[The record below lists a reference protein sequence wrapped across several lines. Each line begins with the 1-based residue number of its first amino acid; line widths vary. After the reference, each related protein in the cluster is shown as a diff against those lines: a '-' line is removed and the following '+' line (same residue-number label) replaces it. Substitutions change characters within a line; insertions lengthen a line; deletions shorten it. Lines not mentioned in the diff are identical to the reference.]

1 MKKRILALVLALTV
15 SLCPVMTADA
25 AMIVKNNMGALYT
38 SNILDKN
45 KTEIPK
51 DSLQKIAAGYKINYS
66 AEDLE
71 ALKKIFDVNIYA
83 KAYPDVAKAYGNDR
97 EALWNHYITHGL
109 KEGRTQINPAF
120 NVFAYI
126 SAYPD
131 LQNAFGDDLVAYY
144 VHYANYGINENRK
157 LTTIDAVTKAGIT
170 VSGMNGQVIAKP
182 AVPESVLADPAEETI
197 SVPASVPESSKTES
211 KPEATAAPSEAPS
224 EAPKPSETPAPTEV
238 PPAPKPSDPAPKP
251 EETCKHDGGFEY
263 EILPD
268 KTDMHL
274 KTCKNSNYSAEEE
287 CKFNN
292 GVCESCK
299 RQCEH
304 KWNAGT
310 GTCENCK
317 MTCSHAECDLQPVD
331 SEKHKCVCKCCG
343 HEETEPHNFSE
354 GKRKCT
360 RCEAESSNTIT

>member
-1 MKKRILALVLALTV
+1 MRKRILALVLALTV

-25 AMIVKNNMGALYT
+25 AMIVKNNMGALDT

-197 SVPASVPESSKTES
+197 SVPASVPESPKTES
-211 KPEATAAPSEAPS
+211 KPKATAAPS

-251 EETCKHDGGFEY
+251 EETCKHDGGFKY
-263 EILPD
+263 DILPN
-268 KTDMHL
+268 KTNMHL
-274 KTCKNSNYSAEEE
+274 KTCKNCDYPAEEE

-292 GVCESCK
+292 GVCEFCK

-310 GTCENCK
+310 GTCEICK
-317 MTCSHAECDLQPVD
+317 MTCSHPEYSDLQPVD
-331 SEKHKCVCKCCG
+331 SEKHKCVCKRCG
-343 HEETEPHNFSE
+343 HEETETHNFSE
-354 GKRKCT
+354 GICT
-360 RCEAESSNTIT
+360 GCGAKSSNTIT

>member
-1 MKKRILALVLALTV
+1 MRKRILALVLALTV

-97 EALWNHYITHGL
+97 EALWHHYITHGL

-211 KPEATAAPSEAPS
+211 KPEATAAPSEAP
-224 EAPKPSETPAPTEV
+224 KPSETPAPTEV
-238 PPAPKPSDPAPKP
+238 PPAPKPSDPASKP
-251 EETCKHDGGFEY
+251 EETCKHDDGFKY
-263 EILPD
+263 EILRD
-268 KTDMHL
+268 KTNMHL
-274 KTCKNSNYSAEEE
+274 KRCKNCNYSAEEE
-287 CKFNN
+287 CTFNN
-292 GVCESCK
+292 GACGFCE
-299 RQCEH
+299 RQCDH

-317 MTCSHAECDLQPVD
+317 MTCSHAEYSDLQPVD

-343 HEETEPHNFSE
+343 HEKTETHIFSE
-354 GKRKCT
+354 GKCT
-360 RCEAESSNTIT
+360 GCGAESSNTIT

>member
-1 MKKRILALVLALTV
+1 MRKRILALVLALTV

-25 AMIVKNNMGALYT
+25 AMIVKNNMGALDT
-38 SNILDKN
+38 SNILDSN
-45 KTEIPK
+45 KTKIPK

-157 LTTIDAVTKAGIT
+157 LTTIDAVTKA
-170 VSGMNGQVIAKP
+170 
-182 AVPESVLADPAEETI
+182 
-197 SVPASVPESSKTES
+197 
-211 KPEATAAPSEAPS
+211 
-224 EAPKPSETPAPTEV
+224 
-238 PPAPKPSDPAPKP
+238 
-251 EETCKHDGGFEY
+251 
-263 EILPD
+263 
-268 KTDMHL
+268 
-274 KTCKNSNYSAEEE
+274 
-287 CKFNN
+287 
-292 GVCESCK
+292 
-299 RQCEH
+299 
-304 KWNAGT
+304 
-310 GTCENCK
+310 
-317 MTCSHAECDLQPVD
+317 
-331 SEKHKCVCKCCG
+331 
-343 HEETEPHNFSE
+343 
-354 GKRKCT
+354 
-360 RCEAESSNTIT
+360 

>member
-1 MKKRILALVLALTV
+1 MRKRILALVLALTV

-25 AMIVKNNMGALYT
+25 AMIVKNNMGALDT
-38 SNILDKN
+38 SNILDSN
-45 KTEIPK
+45 KTKIPK
-51 DSLQKIAAGYKINYS
+51 DSLQKIVAGYKINYS

-211 KPEATAAPSEAPS
+211 KPEATAAPSEAP
-224 EAPKPSETPAPTEV
+224 KPSETPAPTEV
-238 PPAPKPSDPAPKP
+238 PPAPKPSEPAEKP
-251 EETCKHDGGFEY
+251 EETCKHDGGFTY

-274 KTCKNSNYSAEEE
+274 KTCKNCNYSAEEE
-287 CKFNN
+287 CTFNN
-292 GVCESCK
+292 GVCESCG
-299 RQCEH
+299 RQCGH
-304 KWNAGT
+304 KWNATT
-310 GTCENCK
+310 GICEICK
-317 MTCSHAECDLQPVD
+317 MTCSHAEYSDWQRVD
-331 SEKHKCVCKCCG
+331 SEKHKRGCKRCG
-343 HEETEPHNFSE
+343 HEETETHNFSE
-354 GKRKCT
+354 GKCT
-360 RCEAESSNTIT
+360 ICEAESSNTIT

>member
-1 MKKRILALVLALTV
+1 MRKRILALVLALTV

-83 KAYPDVAKAYGNDR
+83 MAYPDVAKAYGNDR

-211 KPEATAAPSEAPS
+211 KPEATAAPSEAP
-224 EAPKPSETPAPTEV
+224 KPSETQAPTEV

-251 EETCKHDGGFEY
+251 EKTCKHDGGFKY
-263 EILPD
+263 DMLD
-268 KTDMHL
+268 KTNMHL
-274 KTCKNSNYSAEEE
+274 KTCNNCNYSAEEE

-292 GVCESCK
+292 GECEFCK
-299 RQCEH
+299 RQCDEH

-310 GTCENCK
+310 GTCEICK
-317 MTCSHAECDLQPVD
+317 MTCSHPEYSDLQLVD
-331 SEKHKCVCKCCG
+331 SEKHKCVCKRCG
-343 HEETEPHNFSE
+343 HEETEIHNFSK
-354 GKRKCT
+354 GICT
-360 RCEAESSNTIT
+360 GCGAKSSNTIT

>member
-25 AMIVKNNMGALYT
+25 AMIVKNNMGALDT
-38 SNILDKN
+38 SNILDSN
-45 KTEIPK
+45 KTKIPK

-83 KAYPDVAKAYGNDR
+83 MAYPDVAKAYGNDR

-211 KPEATAAPSEAPS
+211 KPEATAAPSEAP
-224 EAPKPSETPAPTEV
+224 KPSETPAPTEV
-238 PPAPKPSDPAPKP
+238 PPAPKPSDPASKP
-251 EETCKHDGGFEY
+251 EETCKHDDGFKY
-263 EILPD
+263 EILRD
-268 KTDMHL
+268 KTNMHL
-274 KTCKNSNYSAEEE
+274 KRCKNCNYSAEEE
-287 CKFNN
+287 CTFNN
-292 GVCESCK
+292 GACGFCE
-299 RQCEH
+299 RQCDH

-317 MTCSHAECDLQPVD
+317 MTCSHAEYSDLQPVD

-343 HEETEPHNFSE
+343 HEKTETHIFSE
-354 GKRKCT
+354 GKCT
-360 RCEAESSNTIT
+360 GCGAESSNTIT

>member
-1 MKKRILALVLALTV
+1 MRKRILALVLALTV

-83 KAYPDVAKAYGNDR
+83 MAYPDVAKAYGNDR

-211 KPEATAAPSEAPS
+211 KPEATAVPS

-251 EETCKHDGGFEY
+251 EETCKHDGGFKY
-263 EILPD
+263 DILPN
-268 KTDMHL
+268 KTNMHL
-274 KTCKNSNYSAEEE
+274 KTCKNCDYPAEEE

-292 GVCESCK
+292 GVCEFCK

-310 GTCENCK
+310 GTCENCE
-317 MTCSHAECDLQPVD
+317 MTCSHAEHSDWKQVD
-331 SEKHKCVCKCCG
+331 SEKHKCVCKRCG
-343 HEETEPHNFSE
+343 HEETEPHKFSE
-354 GKRKCT
+354 GKCT
-360 RCEAESSNTIT
+360 GCGAESSNTIT

>member
-1 MKKRILALVLALTV
+1 MRKRILALVLALTV

-83 KAYPDVAKAYGNDR
+83 MAYPDVAKAYGNDR

-182 AVPESVLADPAEETI
+182 TVPESVLADPAEETI

-211 KPEATAAPSEAPS
+211 KPEATAAPSEAP
-224 EAPKPSETPAPTEV
+224 KPSETPAPTEV

-251 EETCKHDGGFEY
+251 EKTCKHDGEFKY
-263 EILPD
+263 EILRD

-274 KTCKNSNYSAEEE
+274 KTCKNCDYSVEEK
-287 CKFNN
+287 CTFNK
-292 GVCESCK
+292 GVCEFCE
-299 RQCEH
+299 RQCGH

-317 MTCSHAECDLQPVD
+317 MTCSHAEYSDLQPVD
-331 SEKHKCVCKCCG
+331 SEKHKCVCKSCG
-343 HEETEPHNFSE
+343 HEKTETHNFSE
-354 GKRKCT
+354 GKCT

>member
-1 MKKRILALVLALTV
+1 MRKRILALVLALTV

-197 SVPASVPESSKTES
+197 SVPASVPESPKTES
-211 KPEATAAPSEAPS
+211 KHLQ
-224 EAPKPSETPAPTEV
+224 
-238 PPAPKPSDPAPKP
+238 
-251 EETCKHDGGFEY
+251 KHLQKHRSLRKHQHQRKY
-263 EILPD
+263 
-268 KTDMHL
+268 H
-274 KTCKNSNYSAEEE
+274 
-287 CKFNN
+287 
-292 GVCESCK
+292 
-299 RQCEH
+299 QH
-304 KWNAGT
+304 Q
-310 GTCENCK
+310 
-317 MTCSHAECDLQPVD
+317 SHQIRHRNLRKHVSMMVDLNMRYCLI
-331 SEKHKCVCKCCG
+331 KIIC
-343 HEETEPHNFSE
+343 
-354 GKRKCT
+354 
-360 RCEAESSNTIT
+360 I

>member
-1 MKKRILALVLALTV
+1 MRKRILALVLALTV

-109 KEGRTQINPAF
+109 KEGTTQINPAF

-197 SVPASVPESSKTES
+197 SVPASVPESPKTES
-211 KPEATAAPSEAPS
+211 KPEATAAPS

-251 EETCKHDGGFEY
+251 EKTCKHDGGFEY

-274 KTCKNSNYSAEEE
+274 KRCKNCNYSAEEE
-287 CKFNN
+287 CAFNN
-292 GVCESCK
+292 GVCKFCE
-299 RQCEH
+299 RQCDH

-331 SEKHKCVCKCCG
+331 SEKHKCVCKRCG
-343 HEETEPHNFSE
+343 HEETEPHIFSE
-354 GKRKCT
+354 GKCKCT

>member
-25 AMIVKNNMGALYT
+25 AMIVKNNMGALDT
-38 SNILDKN
+38 SNILDSN
-45 KTEIPK
+45 KTKIPK

-211 KPEATAAPSEAPS
+211 KPEATAAPSEAP
-224 EAPKPSETPAPTEV
+224 KPSETPAPTEV
-238 PPAPKPSDPAPKP
+238 PPAPKPSDPASKP
-251 EETCKHDGGFEY
+251 EETCKHDDGFKY
-263 EILPD
+263 EILRD
-268 KTDMHL
+268 KTNMHL
-274 KTCKNSNYSAEEE
+274 KTCKNCNYSAEEE
-287 CKFNN
+287 CTFNN
-292 GVCESCK
+292 GACGFCE
-299 RQCEH
+299 RQCDH

-317 MTCSHAECDLQPVD
+317 MTCSHAEYSEWQSVD
-331 SEKHKCVCKCCG
+331 SENHKRICKNCQ
-343 HEETEPHNFSE
+343 HEDIEAHDFSQ
-354 GKRKCT
+354 GSTCT
-360 RCEAESSNTIT
+360 RCKAESSNTIT

>member
-1 MKKRILALVLALTV
+1 MRKRILALVLALTV

-25 AMIVKNNMGALYT
+25 AMIVKNNMGALDT
-38 SNILDKN
+38 SNILDSN
-45 KTEIPK
+45 KTKIPK

-71 ALKKIFDVNIYA
+71 ALKRIFDVNIYA

-211 KPEATAAPSEAPS
+211 KPEATAAPSEAP
-224 EAPKPSETPAPTEV
+224 KPSETPAPTEV
-238 PPAPKPSDPAPKP
+238 PPAPKPSEPAEKP
-251 EETCKHDGGFEY
+251 EETCKHDDGFTY

-274 KTCKNSNYSAEEE
+274 KTCKNCNYPAEEE
-287 CKFNN
+287 CTFNN
-292 GVCESCK
+292 GVCEFCERK
-299 RQCEH
+299 CEH

-317 MTCSHAECDLQPVD
+317 MTCSHAEYSDWQPTD
-331 SEKHKCVCKCCG
+331 SEKHKCVCKRCG
-343 HEETEPHNFSE
+343 HEETETHNFSE
-354 GKRKCT
+354 GKCT
-360 RCEAESSNTIT
+360 RCEAKSSNTTT

>member
-1 MKKRILALVLALTV
+1 MRKRILALVLALTV

-83 KAYPDVAKAYGNDR
+83 MAYPDVAKAYGNDR

-211 KPEATAAPSEAPS
+211 KPEATAAPSEAP
-224 EAPKPSETPAPTEV
+224 KPSETPAPTEV

-251 EETCKHDGGFEY
+251 EETCKHDSGFKY

-268 KTDMHL
+268 KTNMHL
-274 KTCKNSNYSAEEE
+274 KRCKNCNYSAEEE
-287 CKFNN
+287 CAFNN
-292 GVCESCK
+292 DGVCEFCE
-299 RQCEH
+299 RQCDH

-331 SEKHKCVCKCCG
+331 SEKHKCVCKCCR
-343 HEETEPHNFSE
+343 HEETELHNFSN
-354 GKRKCT
+354 GKCT

>member
-131 LQNAFGDDLVAYY
+131 LQNAFGDDLMAYY

-197 SVPASVPESSKTES
+197 SVPASVPESSKTEN
-211 KPEATAAPSEAPS
+211 KPEATAAPS

-238 PPAPKPSDPAPKP
+238 PPAPEPSEKP
-251 EETCKHDGGFEY
+251 ECGHTEMKYVQIEGTLRHAYKCASCDYTDKEKEGNCEADAYTFEGDNRHTGTCKVCGGK
-263 EILPD
+263 I
-268 KTDMHL
+268 
-274 KTCKNSNYSAEEE
+274 EEE
-287 CKFNN
+287 CTFQN
-292 GVCESCK
+292 GECTKCHEKKEIEIEPSPGENES
-299 RQCEH
+299 
-304 KWNAGT
+304 G
-310 GTCENCK
+310 
-317 MTCSHAECDLQPVD
+317 AEGNSNPE
-331 SEKHKCVCKCCG
+331 EK
-343 HEETEPHNFSE
+343 
-354 GKRKCT
+354 
-360 RCEAESSNTIT
+360 SSNE

>member
-1 MKKRILALVLALTV
+1 MRKRILALVLALTV

-25 AMIVKNNMGALYT
+25 AMIVKNNMGALDT
-38 SNILDKN
+38 SNILDSN
-45 KTEIPK
+45 KTKIPK

-71 ALKKIFDVNIYA
+71 ALKRIFDVNIYA

-197 SVPASVPESSKTES
+197 SVPGSVPESSKTES
-211 KPEATAAPSEAPS
+211 KPEATAAPSEV
-224 EAPKPSETPAPTEV
+224 PKPSETPAPTEV

-251 EETCKHDGGFEY
+251 EETCKHDGGFTY
-263 EILPD
+263 KILPD

-274 KTCKNSNYSAEEE
+274 KTCKNCNYSAEEE
-287 CKFNN
+287 CTFNN
-292 GVCESCK
+292 GGCEFCK
-299 RQCEH
+299 RKCEH
-304 KWNAGT
+304 KWNAET

-317 MTCSHAECDLQPVD
+317 MTCSHAEYSDWQRVD
-331 SEKHKCVCKCCG
+331 SEKHKRDCMRCE
-343 HEETEPHNFSE
+343 HEETETHNFSE
-354 GKRKCT
+354 GKCT
-360 RCEAESSNTIT
+360 RCEAKSSNTTT

>member
-1 MKKRILALVLALTV
+1 MRKRILALVLALTV

-25 AMIVKNNMGALYT
+25 AMIVKNNMGALDT
-38 SNILDKN
+38 SNILDSN
-45 KTEIPK
+45 KTKIPK

-197 SVPASVPESSKTES
+197 SVPASVQESPKTES
-211 KPEATAAPSEAPS
+211 KPEATAAPS

-238 PPAPKPSDPAPKP
+238 PPAPEPSDPASKP
-251 EETCKHDGGFEY
+251 EETCKHDDGFKY
-263 EILPD
+263 EILRD
-268 KTDMHL
+268 KTNMHL
-274 KTCKNSNYSAEEE
+274 KRCKNCNYSAEEE
-287 CKFNN
+287 CTFNN
-292 GVCESCK
+292 GACGFCE
-299 RQCEH
+299 RQCDH

-317 MTCSHAECDLQPVD
+317 MTCSHAEYSDLQPVD

-343 HEETEPHNFSE
+343 HEKTETHIFSE
-354 GKRKCT
+354 GKCT
-360 RCEAESSNTIT
+360 GCGAESSNTIT

>member
-1 MKKRILALVLALTV
+1 MRKRILALVLALTV

-25 AMIVKNNMGALYT
+25 AMIVKNNMGALDT
-38 SNILDKN
+38 SNILDSN
-45 KTEIPK
+45 KTKIPK

-71 ALKKIFDVNIYA
+71 ALKRIFDVNIYA

-182 AVPESVLADPAEETI
+182 TVPESVLADPAEETI

-211 KPEATAAPSEAPS
+211 KPEATAAPSEAP
-224 EAPKPSETPAPTEV
+224 KPSETPAPTEV
-238 PPAPKPSDPAPKP
+238 PPAPKPSEPAEKP
-251 EETCKHDGGFEY
+251 EETCKHDDGFTY

-274 KTCKNSNYSAEEE
+274 KTCKNCNYPAEEE
-287 CKFNN
+287 CTFNN
-292 GVCESCK
+292 GVCEFCERK
-299 RQCEH
+299 CEH

-317 MTCSHAECDLQPVD
+317 MTCSHAEYSDWQPTD
-331 SEKHKCVCKCCG
+331 SEKHKCVCKRCG
-343 HEETEPHNFSE
+343 HEETETHNFSE
-354 GKRKCT
+354 GKCT
-360 RCEAESSNTIT
+360 RCEAKSSNTTT

>member
-1 MKKRILALVLALTV
+1 
-15 SLCPVMTADA
+15 
-25 AMIVKNNMGALYT
+25 
-38 SNILDKN
+38 
-45 KTEIPK
+45 
-51 DSLQKIAAGYKINYS
+51 
-66 AEDLE
+66 
-71 ALKKIFDVNIYA
+71 
-83 KAYPDVAKAYGNDR
+83 
-97 EALWNHYITHGL
+97 
-109 KEGRTQINPAF
+109 
-120 NVFAYI
+120 VFAYI

-211 KPEATAAPSEAPS
+211 KPEATAAPSEAP
-224 EAPKPSETPAPTEV
+224 KPSETPAPTEV

-251 EETCKHDGGFEY
+251 EETCKHDGGFTY
-263 EILPD
+263 KILTD

-274 KTCKNSNYSAEEE
+274 KTCKNCDYPAEEE

-292 GVCESCK
+292 GVCEFCK

-317 MTCSHAECDLQPVD
+317 MTCNHAEHSDWKQVD
-331 SEKHKCVCKCCG
+331 SEKHKCVCKRCG
-343 HEETEPHNFSE
+343 HEETEIHNFSD
-354 GKRKCT
+354 GICT
-360 RCEAESSNTIT
+360 GCGAKSSNTIT

>member
-1 MKKRILALVLALTV
+1 MRKRILALVLALTV

-25 AMIVKNNMGALYT
+25 AMIVKNNMGALDT

-131 LQNAFGDDLVAYY
+131 LQNAFGDDLMAYY

-197 SVPASVPESSKTES
+197 SVPASVPESSKTEN
-211 KPEATAAPSEAPS
+211 KPEATAAPS

-238 PPAPKPSDPAPKP
+238 PPAPEPSDPAPKP
-251 EETCKHDGGFEY
+251 EKTCKHDGGFTY
-263 EILPD
+263 KILTD

-274 KTCKNSNYSAEEE
+274 KMCNNCDYSAEEK
-287 CKFNN
+287 CMFNN
-292 GVCESCK
+292 GVCKSCE
-299 RQCEH
+299 RQCKHE
-304 KWNAGT
+304 WNVET

-317 MTCSHAECDLQPVD
+317 MTCNHAEHSDWKQVD
-331 SEKHKCVCKCCG
+331 SEKHKCVCKRCG
-343 HEETEPHNFSE
+343 HEETEPHKLSE
-354 GKRKCT
+354 GKCT
-360 RCEAESSNTIT
+360 GCGAESSNTIT

>member
-25 AMIVKNNMGALYT
+25 AMIVKNNMGALDT
-38 SNILDKN
+38 SNILDSN
-45 KTEIPK
+45 KTKIPK

-83 KAYPDVAKAYGNDR
+83 MAYPDVAKAYGNDR

-211 KPEATAAPSEAPS
+211 KPEATAAPSEAP
-224 EAPKPSETPAPTEV
+224 KPSETPAPTEV

-251 EETCKHDGGFEY
+251 EETCKHDSGFKY

-268 KTDMHL
+268 KTNMHL
-274 KTCKNSNYSAEEE
+274 KRCKNCNYSAEEE
-287 CKFNN
+287 CAFNN
-292 GVCESCK
+292 DGVCEFCE
-299 RQCEH
+299 RQCDH

-331 SEKHKCVCKCCG
+331 SEKHKCVCKCCR
-343 HEETEPHNFSE
+343 HEETELHNFSN
-354 GKRKCT
+354 GKCT

>member
-1 MKKRILALVLALTV
+1 MRKRILALVLALTV

-83 KAYPDVAKAYGNDR
+83 MAYPDVAKAYGNDR

-197 SVPASVPESSKTES
+197 SVSASVPESSKTES
-211 KPEATAAPSEAPS
+211 KPEATAAPS

-251 EETCKHDGGFEY
+251 EETCKHDSGFKY

-268 KTDMHL
+268 KTNMHL
-274 KTCKNSNYSAEEE
+274 KRCKNCNYSAEEE
-287 CKFNN
+287 CAFNN
-292 GVCESCK
+292 DGVCEFCE
-299 RQCEH
+299 RQCDH

-310 GTCENCK
+310 GTCDNCK

-331 SEKHKCVCKCCG
+331 SEKHKCVCKCCR
-343 HEETEPHNFSE
+343 HEETELHNFSN
-354 GKRKCT
+354 GKCT

>member
-1 MKKRILALVLALTV
+1 MRKRILALVLALTV

-211 KPEATAAPSEAPS
+211 KPEVTAVPS

-251 EETCKHDGGFEY
+251 EETCKHDGGFKY
-263 EILPD
+263 DILPN
-268 KTDMHL
+268 KTNMHL
-274 KTCKNSNYSAEEE
+274 KTCKNCDYPAEEE

-292 GVCESCK
+292 GVCEFCK

-310 GTCENCK
+310 GTCEICK
-317 MTCSHAECDLQPVD
+317 MTCSHPEYSDLQPVD
-331 SEKHKCVCKCCG
+331 SEKHKCVCKRCG
-343 HEETEPHNFSE
+343 HEETEPHDFSE
-354 GKRKCT
+354 GKCT
-360 RCEAESSNTIT
+360 GCGAESSNTIT

>member
-1 MKKRILALVLALTV
+1 MRKRILALVLALTV

-25 AMIVKNNMGALYT
+25 AMIVKNNMGALDT
-38 SNILDKN
+38 SNILDSN
-45 KTEIPK
+45 KTKIPK

-71 ALKKIFDVNIYA
+71 ALKRIFDVNIYA

-197 SVPASVPESSKTES
+197 SVPGSVPESSKTES
-211 KPEATAAPSEAPS
+211 KPEATAAPSEAP
-224 EAPKPSETPAPTEV
+224 KPSEPAE
-238 PPAPKPSDPAPKP
+238 KP
-251 EETCKHDGGFEY
+251 EETCKHDGGFIY
-263 EILPD
+263 EILSD
-268 KTDMHL
+268 QDNMHL
-274 KTCKNSNYSAEEE
+274 KTCRNCTYFVKEE
-287 CKFNN
+287 CTFNN
-292 GVCESCK
+292 GVCEFCK
-299 RQCEH
+299 RKCEH

-317 MTCSHAECDLQPVD
+317 MTCSHAEYSEWQSVD
-331 SEKHKCVCKCCG
+331 SENHKRICKNCQ
-343 HEETEPHNFSE
+343 HEDIEAHDFSQ
-354 GKRKCT
+354 GSTCT
-360 RCEAESSNTIT
+360 RCKAESSNTIT

>member
-1 MKKRILALVLALTV
+1 MRKRILALVLALTV

-197 SVPASVPESSKTES
+197 SVPASVPESPKTES
-211 KPEATAAPSEAPS
+211 KPKATAAPS

-251 EETCKHDGGFEY
+251 EETCKHDGGFKY
-263 EILPD
+263 DILPN
-268 KTDMHL
+268 KTNMHL
-274 KTCKNSNYSAEEE
+274 KTCKNCDYPAEEE

-292 GVCESCK
+292 GVCEFCK

-310 GTCENCK
+310 GTCEICK
-317 MTCSHAECDLQPVD
+317 MTCSHPEYSDLQPVD
-331 SEKHKCVCKCCG
+331 SEKHKCVCKRCG
-343 HEETEPHNFSE
+343 HEETETHNFSE
-354 GKRKCT
+354 GICT
-360 RCEAESSNTIT
+360 GCGAKSSNTIT

>member
-1 MKKRILALVLALTV
+1 MRKRILALVLALTV

-83 KAYPDVAKAYGNDR
+83 MAYPDVAKAYGNDR

-157 LTTIDAVTKAGIT
+157 LTTIDVVTKAGIT

-197 SVPASVPESSKTES
+197 SVLASVPESSKTES
-211 KPEATAAPSEAPS
+211 KPEATAAPS

-251 EETCKHDGGFEY
+251 EETCKHDGGFTY
-263 EILPD
+263 KILTD

-274 KTCKNSNYSAEEE
+274 KMCNNCDYSAEEE
-287 CKFNN
+287 CMFNN
-292 GVCESCK
+292 GVCESCE
-299 RQCEH
+299 RQCKHE
-304 KWNAGT
+304 WNVET

-317 MTCSHAECDLQPVD
+317 MTCNHAEHSDWKQVD
-331 SEKHKCVCKCCG
+331 SEKHKCVCKRCG
-343 HEETEPHNFSE
+343 HEETEIHNFLE
-354 GKRKCT
+354 GICT
-360 RCEAESSNTIT
+360 GCGAKSSNTII

>member
-1 MKKRILALVLALTV
+1 MRKRILALVLALTV

-25 AMIVKNNMGALYT
+25 AMIVKNNMGALDT
-38 SNILDKN
+38 SNILDSN
-45 KTEIPK
+45 KTKIPK

-182 AVPESVLADPAEETI
+182 AVPESVQQKKRFLFRP
-197 SVPASVPESSKTES
+197 V
-211 KPEATAAPSEAPS
+211 
-224 EAPKPSETPAPTEV
+224 
-238 PPAPKPSDPAPKP
+238 
-251 EETCKHDGGFEY
+251 
-263 EILPD
+263 
-268 KTDMHL
+268 
-274 KTCKNSNYSAEEE
+274 
-287 CKFNN
+287 
-292 GVCESCK
+292 CK
-299 RQCEH
+299 RVLRQRVSRKQQRH
-304 KWNAGT
+304 LQKHRSLQKHQHQRKYHQHQNRQKNLNVGIIKWNM
-310 GTCENCK
+310 CILK
-317 MTCSHAECDLQPVD
+317 VH
-331 SEKHKCVCKCCG
+331 
-343 HEETEPHNFSE
+343 
-354 GKRKCT
+354 
-360 RCEAESSNTIT
+360 